1 MRGKGH
7 VLPVFPSRCGCSE
20 PLGWSL
26 LLSQGSES
34 PWREAVGSRGIAGH
48 SCSLW
53 SVLSLVQQQQ
63 QQCAGCVSAQRGQDR
78 CVLVLCESVRAEVLQ
93 ETMGLC
99 SIRVQSCFQELTA
112 APPWRHQEGLGAEG
126 SEQPMVCQELHRHQ
140 PRARLVALGL
150 LGAHQLPQH
159 PLTWG
164 TAAIMCTLP
173 LSPENH
179 RVQLQLVG
187 IERPP
192 TKHRSVDPGWSSFIH
207 PGMLVSS
214 IPVPEAVPALPS
226 LLCDLQHLPCES
238 RQTPVFSHM
247 ETPPTLTDK
256 SPLPGFVPTQLHCA
270 ALWQSKITR
279 CVSPAAPVTP
289 RGTELVAP
297 TLPSPTMSCA
307 LCKGVRP
314 IPRAKPVPPGTL

>member
-1 MRGKGH
+1 MSYLCSHPGVGALSPLAGVSCCPRAVRALGGKLWGAGA
-7 VLPVFPSRCGCSE
+7 LLGIPVPCGQSC
-20 PLGWSL
+20 P
-26 LLSQGSES
+26 
-34 PWREAVGSRGIAGH
+34 
-48 SCSLW
+48 SCSSSSSNVLGVSVHSGVRTVVSLSFVSQ
-53 SVLSLVQQQQ
+53 SVLKS
-63 QQCAGCVSAQRGQDR
+63 
-78 CVLVLCESVRAEVLQ
+78 LQ

-226 LLCDLQHLPCES
+226 LLCDLRHLPCES

-270 ALWQSKITR
+270 AFWQSKITR